1 MSDQPFTI
9 EFPESRKAESE
20 QYHEN
25 RKRKK
30 DAAAEKPL
38 DVWYESDGA
47 KVVKKTKSKAG
58 NVSSVY
64 WGTPKEA
71 KAQGIKYKVT

>member
-20 QYHEN
+20 AYHEN

-30 DAAAEKPL
+30 EAIQEKPL
-38 DVWYESDGA
+38 EVWYESNDG
-47 KVVKKTKSKAG
+47 KVVKKTRGKSG
-58 NVSSVY
+58 NVTSVY

-71 KAQGIKYKVT
+71 KAQGIKFKAT